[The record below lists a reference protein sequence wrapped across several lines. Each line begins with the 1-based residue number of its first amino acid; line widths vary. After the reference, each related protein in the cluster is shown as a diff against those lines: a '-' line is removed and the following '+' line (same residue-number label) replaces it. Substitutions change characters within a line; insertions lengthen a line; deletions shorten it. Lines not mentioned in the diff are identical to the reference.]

1 MADLKV
7 GETYIDR
14 VFITSRTTGLGV
26 TGLSPT
32 CYIIA
37 NDGTRTAGTV
47 AEMTNGWYKVTDF
60 TPTANGTWCTEW
72 GGVNLAL
79 YTIQYPYKEF
89 KVGGGILSDVY
100 DTRCF
105 KVQPPI
111 NINQAPTQNVPI
123 TVLDTT
129 LNCRVIGLTLD
140 SGSDNPTY
148 SVSIIIDGQTITGSD
163 NITAST
169 HIHAYI
175 HVTPTGPEI
184 LFTTSNAAGDTASY
198 LCEGESVK
206 ITVTKTSA
214 GASGNLLASCLYAI
228 K

>member
-1 MADLKV
+1 
-7 GETYIDR
+7 
-14 VFITSRTTGLGV
+14 
-26 TGLSPT
+26 
-32 CYIIA
+32 
-37 NDGTRTAGTV
+37 
-47 AEMTNGWYKVTDF
+47 MTNGWYKVTDF

-89 KVGGGILSDVY
+89 KVGGGILADVY
-100 DTRCF
+100 NTE
-105 KVQPPI
+105 VYQIQVPI

-129 LNCRVIGLTLD
+129 LKCKVLGLTFD
-140 SGSDNPTY
+140 SDSDNPTY
-148 SVSIIIDGQTITGSD
+148 LVTLIIDGQTIIGST
-163 NITAST
+163 NITSST
-169 HIHAYI
+169 HVHAYL

-184 LFTTSNAAGDTASY
+184 LFTTSSASSDMTIPF
-198 LCEGESVK
+198 CEGRSVK
-206 ITVTKTSA
+206 IIVTKTSA